1 VTHVVQVVV
10 DGMSAG
16 IVYVMLALG
25 LSLVFSIM
33 GLINFAYGSILVWAG
48 YMLFAANQLG
58 LPYAVS
64 LALMV
69 AGVTVL
75 SVAMGRIA
83 FLPFLGAPP
92 STLLLA
98 SFGMALA
105 SQAVA
110 IMIFGEQPRP
120 VPSPG
125 FLIRSL
131 EIGGVRIS
139 VLQITAL
146 ALGGALLAGLHAL
159 MTRTRFGM
167 EIRAAA
173 EDSATA
179 RLVGVRSNHVLTVVF
194 ALTGIIAA
202 VAAFIWFAQIGTVTP
217 RADFNPTLKAF
228 IAVVLGGLGTIR
240 GAVIGGHARGHIERT
255 GSATLPAAILSY
267 QQSIAFAALILV
279 LILRPQGIAGKVHEV
294 SK

>member
-1 VTHVVQVVV
+1 
-10 DGMSAG
+10 
-16 IVYVMLALG
+16 
-25 LSLVFSIM
+25 
-33 GLINFAYGSILVWAG
+33 
-48 YMLFAANQLG
+48 MLFAADQLG

-98 SFGMALA
+98 SFGVALA

-240 GAVIGGHARGHIERT
+240 GAVIGGLALGLIEST
-255 GSATLPAAILSY
+255 VSATLPAAILSY